1 MGSVYH
7 SYSVRDI
14 WSISPLHFRNA
25 VELSTWGKYCRDFQ
39 VRQDDY
45 SGGVDSS
52 FFKEDDLGK
61 EEKTPSGGY
70 NFLAS
75 AGGKENL
82 GQVLS

>member
-1 MGSVYH
+1 M
-7 SYSVRDI
+7 
-14 WSISPLHFRNA
+14 
-25 VELSTWGKYCRDFQ
+25 
-39 VRQDDY
+39 RQDDY

-61 EEKTPSGGY
+61 EEKMPSERY

-75 AGGKENL
+75 SAADKENI

>member
-1 MGSVYH
+1 M
-7 SYSVRDI
+7 
-14 WSISPLHFRNA
+14 LLN
-25 VELSTWGKYCRDFQ
+25 CRPGENIVGIFQ

-61 EEKTPSGGY
+61 EGKTPSEGY

-75 AGGKENL
+75 AAENL
-82 GQVLS
+82 GQVL

>member
-1 MGSVYH
+1 M
-7 SYSVRDI
+7 
-14 WSISPLHFRNA
+14 
-25 VELSTWGKYCRDFQ
+25 
-39 VRQDDY
+39 RQDDY

-61 EEKTPSGGY
+61 EEKTPSEGY

-75 AGGKENL
+75 TGGKENL

>member
-1 MGSVYH
+1 M
-7 SYSVRDI
+7 
-14 WSISPLHFRNA
+14 LLN
-25 VELSTWGKYCRDFQ
+25 CRPGENNVGIFQ

-61 EEKTPSGGY
+61 EEKTPSERY

-82 GQVLS
+82 GQVIS

>member
-1 MGSVYH
+1 M
-7 SYSVRDI
+7 
-14 WSISPLHFRNA
+14 
-25 VELSTWGKYCRDFQ
+25 
-39 VRQDDY
+39 RQDDY
-45 SGGVDSS
+45 LGGVDSS

-61 EEKTPSGGY
+61 EEKTPSERY

>member
-1 MGSVYH
+1 MENFVG
-7 SYSVRDI
+7 I
-14 WSISPLHFRNA
+14 
-25 VELSTWGKYCRDFQ
+25 FQ

-61 EEKTPSGGY
+61 EEKTPSEGY

-75 AGGKENL
+75 TGGKENL
-82 GQVLS
+82 G